1 MWPNLQ
7 VLIET
12 DAEYRRREGGFTPEE
27 LTEWFVSHYKPTSKT
42 LFEVIRWR
50 DFVPDSRWLL
60 VKKEEAVWV
69 PSRERMVKA
78 LLEK

>member
-1 MWPNLQ
+1 MWPSLQ

-12 DAEYRRREGGFTPEE
+12 DAQYRKREGGFTAEE

-50 DFVPDSRWLL
+50 DFVPDSRWVL
-60 VKKEEAVWV
+60 VKNEEAVWS
-69 PSRERMVKA
+69 PSRERMAKA